1 MAAPELRLKVTLDTS
16 FLKGQISR
24 LPLDFAGANV
34 SIRPKFDRQ
43 TIANE
48 FRLLNRYIGGKKFN
62 ITIASNLEAEIKNA
76 DRLVQAL
83 GRVQQAASGAKGG
96 LPIGGRELSRTKS
109 KEGFAAEEIK
119 TLFGA
124 AVQGGLIDEK
134 TLGKTRDQMVAAL
147 SSIGRDSIA
156 GLLNGLQSGNAD
168 LQKAAQML
176 GSDLI
181 SSFKG
186 VLGIASP
193 SREFKKIGE
202 AAGQGFEQGLL
213 SSMADAFDSLERQLG
228 TKLQR
233 LKAQAIAGTSGALAV
248 SGRVSPVQVADVTS
262 RDYARIAGS
271 GPRASLPP
279 GVDRS
284 AATTQEFF
292 TVMDRIGLAMANFT
306 DTIEVTTATMQG
318 LKKVIAALNNRA
330 LLSNHEQYRLFAQS
344 LTKGQLPLLAG
355 AASQQLPMLKAAGTT
370 PRADALRPQDR
381 LLRDFLARTT
391 KLLLPQGPGA
401 SGGRS
406 VFSGK
411 EFREIAGNLR
421 RPQIGPG
428 TDLTVKSIAIK
439 DLTGIAESFEQL
451 RTPLLPPAGG
461 TTASERM
468 RQQLSAL
475 PPLTAP
481 SVGKEN
487 APLSRA
493 AAYSLNKANQLLG
506 LPMGPSSPLG
516 SMGQFPMSGMM
527 GRGSL
532 GQFPVDPMLAVGG
545 ASAMGQKV
553 AGPYPWSNT
562 ARSAR
567 GGYIRGIASSLQFPM
582 SGMMGPS
589 SPLGRITPQSSMFAG
604 GGGGG
609 PGGGGPGGGGL
620 GGGGGSFGGMQFNVP
635 QLPGAG
641 LVREIGTEFAFA
653 AKQVLLFGT
662 AYKALAF
669 LQGFPG
675 QVGDAVGALQSFRNT
690 LNAISPTAQEA
701 AASSAFIL
709 NIVDKYNVPLQSARD
724 GFTKLYASMAP
735 TGFSGNEIRDLF
747 TGISQAAATFGMSSD
762 KVDRVTYAFAQ
773 MASKGQ
779 VMSEELKG
787 QLGDVLPGAMGI
799 FAKAAG
805 FEGADAIQK
814 FGKALEDGAYKGK
827 PMRDLLKNV
836 TIELKKEFGPGAEGA
851 ARTYQGVMT
860 RMANSTKLLY
870 ESFEP
875 VAINFLNSIVVP
887 ITGGLKTVT
896 DGFKAFF
903 TGQAAQTAGGSAF
916 AKQLE
921 GLRPTFEGIR
931 SNITSLIPI
940 FQNFGKILLAA
951 GQVFLQI
958 ASNPFVG
965 YLARV
970 YLNVVALT
978 TVVNILNLRA
988 LIPFIANLA
997 RSAYSVVAFGVQCTL
1012 AGQKAVFFDLM
1023 VRTLGTTLRTFF
1035 AATAVGII
1043 LVGIG
1048 LIAEAFVTAGARAD
1062 AARQKMSQ
1070 FADSVKQLGAVGDV
1084 AGATAEKVGQQ
1095 SLGARLQSAK
1105 ALLQQVKSEGRKLTK
1120 GQVQELKNLQLTGN
1134 LDFVEVRRGPEKGM
1148 LAPQAKLT
1156 DLLGTQ
1162 AALQAE
1168 IDSAG
1173 RGYLETQTKIV
1184 QATRAVTEAQ
1194 SVQKKQGEESKAAGA
1209 TAIDLSAGDG
1219 TKAADKAADK
1229 AAQDAERLAN
1239 QKQQLLM
1246 EEAALKNGID
1256 QASFE
1261 GLMSSSGQLF
1271 DYQKQLI
1278 EERNKL
1284 ELSGLND
1291 IEARQR
1297 KFQQDLKAVELSRIE
1312 AVRRATDDLHKTELD
1327 FVSAQRTAAAAG
1339 TGAPAAPTLPPPARG
1354 PVSPRVGSSFQGFP
1368 VTSAPGESRAYRNG
1382 THEGYD
1388 FATPIGTAL
1397 SYAIGGVV
1405 KSINKVGSGN
1415 AGKTLEVV
1423 LDNGII
1429 GMSMHLSE
1437 VLIEA
1442 GQRFTAGQLL
1452 AKTGDTGAGP
1462 AHLHQ
1467 ESAPHAYK
1475 SGQAGASLAYLNIGK
1490 GKAMSGP
1497 SFSMEKREG
1506 KAERSV
1512 AVEAQNLENK
1522 ATQLRITLE
1531 GELQLALE
1539 RRASILA
1546 ANTDSIF
1553 PVAQQQ
1559 LENKLMGMRNQLML
1573 QGMPEEFIGYQED
1586 LAKRS
1591 YESAEAT
1598 KKLEEG
1604 IKNYKTEIASL
1615 QDKQKA
1621 GIALSPVENSNLK
1634 LYQEGIKQNTQ
1645 ELARLTEQQKA
1656 YNIAALESAIASIKN
1671 ADALKAQQDVIQLID
1686 SNVESATGSYKN
1698 FVKEVTQG
1706 GDPAEALKKF
1716 QESITDQ
1723 VLTVFLDYA
1732 FQPVEQFLKDSL
1744 KNMFGLPTEEKQRQE
1759 TLAKLEAQLAKQ
1771 ERIAVATEQTAI
1783 NTGPG
1788 SATGQ
1793 SLPEATINQGFGSIG
1808 SASFGEVQLP
1818 GLDKVLKNIDLETA
1832 LEPLQKNFGA
1842 TLENLSSTLDAN
1854 AYSLSQSAVDYSANF
1869 KNVGDSAKKMAEDAG
1884 KAAEDAGRNGKD
1896 FQESLGKTAS
1906 AIGIAAGAI
1915 MGIAA
1920 GISQIKKGGTGNTL
1934 MGIGSILASLGGA
1947 IGGFTKLFGAN
1958 GGVAGG
1964 GWKPFPVSAF
1974 ANGGMVKGPTLGL
1987 VGEGKYNEA
1996 IVPLPDGRSI
2006 PVQMRGAGGSGSRDL
2021 LANQAQS
2028 RPSPSV
2034 LSMSFQS
2041 TTING
2046 VEYVDRAQLEAAM
2059 EETRRAASREGANK
2073 GAILA
2078 IDRLANSP
2086 SSRRRAGIR

>member
-43 TIANE
+43 TIVNE

-62 ITIASNLEAEIKNA
+62 ITIASNLEAEIENA

-83 GRVQQAASGAKGG
+83 GRVKQAASGAKGG

-109 KEGFAAEEIK
+109 KGGFAAEEIK

-134 TLGKTRDQMVAAL
+134 TLGKTRDQMVTAL
-147 SSIGRDSIA
+147 SGIGRDSIA

-176 GSDLI
+176 GSNLI

-233 LKAQAIAGTSGALAV
+233 LKAQAIARTSGALAV
-248 SGRVSPVQVADVTS
+248 SGRVSPVQVADVTP

-271 GPRASLPP
+271 GPRAALPP

-344 LTKGQLPLLAG
+344 LTKGQLPLLTG

-370 PRADALRPQDR
+370 PRSDALRPQDR
-381 LLRDFLARTT
+381 LLQGFLARTT

-481 SVGKEN
+481 SIGKEN

-567 GGYIRGIASSLQFPM
+567 GGYIPGIGSSLQFPM

-609 PGGGGPGGGGL
+609 PGGGGPGGGGPGGGGPGGGGP
-620 GGGGGSFGGMQFNVP
+620 GGGGGGPLGGMQFNVP
-635 QLPGAG
+635 QLPGSG

-669 LQGFPG
+669 LQGFPA
-675 QVGDAVGALQSFRNT
+675 QVGEAVGALQSFRNT
-690 LNAISPTAQEA
+690 LNTISPTAQEA
-701 AASSAFIL
+701 AASSEFIL

-814 FGKALEDGAYKGK
+814 FGKALEDGAFKGK

-836 TIELKKEFGPGAEGA
+836 TVELKREFGPGAEGA

-875 VAINFLNSIVVP
+875 VAINFLNSVVVP
-887 ITGGLKTVT
+887 VTGGLKTVT

-978 TVVNILNLRA
+978 TVINILNLRA

-997 RSAYSVVAFGVQCTL
+997 RSIYSVVAFGVQCTL

-1095 SLGARLQSAK
+1095 SLAARLQSAK
-1105 ALLQQVKSEGRKLTK
+1105 ALLQQVKSEGKKLTK

-1156 DLLGTQ
+1156 NLLGTQ

-1194 SVQKKQGEESKAAGA
+1194 AVQKKQEEESKAAGA
-1209 TAIDLSAGDG
+1209 TAIDLSAGDD
-1219 TKAADKAADK
+1219 TKAADKAR
-1229 AAQDAERLAN
+1229 QDAERLAS
-1239 QKQQLLM
+1239 QQQQSAID
-1246 EEAALKNGID
+1246 AANRQNALDK
-1256 QASFE
+1256 SRFE
-1261 GLMSSSGQLF
+1261 GLTALSEQA
-1271 DYQKQLI
+1271 YRHEINLI
-1278 EERNKL
+1278 DLVNEYRLN
-1284 ELSGLND
+1284 GLNS
-1291 IEARQR
+1291 IEARQE
-1297 KFQQDLKAVELSRIE
+1297 KFQQDLQKIELKRIE
-1312 AVRRATDDLHKTELD
+1312 TVRKAQEQMQKAQIDYT
-1327 FVSAQRTAAAAG
+1327 VAQRTAGAAG
-1339 TGAPAAPTLPPPARG
+1339 A
-1354 PVSPRVGSSFQGFP
+1354 
-1368 VTSAPGESRAYRNG
+1368 
-1382 THEGYD
+1382 
-1388 FATPIGTAL
+1388 
-1397 SYAIGGVV
+1397 
-1405 KSINKVGSGN
+1405 GSGN
-1415 AGKTLEVV
+1415 QAGGGAV
-1423 LDNGII
+1423 
-1429 GMSMHLSE
+1429 
-1437 VLIEA
+1437 
-1442 GQRFTAGQLL
+1442 F
-1452 AKTGDTGAGP
+1452 GDTGRTFNAKGWVHGHFQNMNKSALIEDTVDVVMKLLEQGVKPELSSGAAFGAGMGREQVTSLVRRGIESHKRYASGASAIDVFVP
-1462 AHLHQ
+1462 QGTPVPVPLSGVGDLGGAAGVTGSLARSTQLTHLDPK
-1467 ESAPHAYK
+1467 SK
-1475 SGQAGASLAYLNIGK
+1475 SGAART
-1490 GKAMSGP
+1490 M
-1497 SFSMEKREG
+1497 
-1506 KAERSV
+1506 
-1512 AVEAQNLENK
+1512 
-1522 ATQLRITLE
+1522 
-1531 GELQLALE
+1531 E
-1539 RRASILA
+1539 RRSAKAGGTAGVEQQDLLYKGMESGLSIINATTIALKERENLIA
-1546 ANTDSIF
+1546 ANINTIF
-1553 PVAQQQ
+1553 PVAEQR
-1559 LENKLMGMRNQLML
+1559 LENDLMKMRNQLQL
-1573 QGMPEEFIGYQED
+1573 QGMPQEYI
-1586 LAKRS
+1586 AFQEQQYKTT
-1591 YESAEAT
+1591 YEAAEAIKR
-1598 KKLEEG
+1598 KKQETME
-1604 IKNYKTEIASL
+1604 YSKTVEALQAKQAQGKTLTSDEAESL
-1615 QDKQKA
+1615 RFYTEAIRQNDQALTDLIEKQ
-1621 GIALSPVENSNLK
+1621 
-1634 LYQEGIKQNTQ
+1634 
-1645 ELARLTEQQKA
+1645 RA

-1671 ADALKAQQDVIQLID
+1671 ADALKAQQDAIQLID

-1698 FVKEVTQG
+1698 FIKEVAQG

-1716 QESITDQ
+1716 QESIADQ

-1808 SASFGEVQLP
+1808 GASFGGMQLP
-1818 GLDKVLKNIDLETA
+1818 GLDKVLENIDFETA
-1832 LEPLQKNFGA
+1832 FEPLQKNFGA
-1842 TLENLSSTLDAN
+1842 TLENLSSTLDTN

-1884 KAAEDAGRNGKD
+1884 EAAEDAGRNGKD
-1896 FQESLGKTAS
+1896 FQEGLGKFAS
-1906 AIGIAAGAI
+1906 GIGIAAGAI

-1934 MGIGSILASLGGA
+1934 MGIGSIMASVGGA

-2006 PVQMRGAGGSGSRDL
+2006 PVQMRGGGGSGSRDL

-2028 RPSPSV
+2028 RSSPSV

-2073 GAILA
+2073 GASLA